1 MKKAFNTFTERP
13 GFSLAEVLTAMVIA
27 AMVLVTVLGIYSR
40 AESSAATIKRK
51 FDSSRLPTEILQR
64 IAEDLDQIM
73 TTDSYTTIS
82 IKSKFDRG
90 FPTSQL
96 TITKTVVGAKKPM
109 VFENIIWQTNYDY
122 DSDSLVLYRQRTSEI
137 GLLED
142 KLLDEERE
150 NWEQALFVP
159 ICEGIT
165 FFEIKAVKNG
175 ELLDKFIGRMP
186 LGIQVTISFAE
197 PFKTL
202 TNTFDVYDEEKF
214 TRTIA
219 VDRTRKIQFKIA
231 PKQDKKPEGDPNEG
245 AEKIEGEEEPEEPKE
260 PGGPEVPG
268 GPDVPGRPKVP
279 DRPINSPKK

>member
-1 MKKAFNTFTERP
+1 MKKSSNTFAERP
-13 GFSLAEVLTAMVIA
+13 GFSLAEVLAAVVIA
-27 AMVLVTVLGIYSR
+27 SMVMIAVLGIYSR

-51 FDSSRLPTEILQR
+51 FDSSRLPVEVLQR

-73 TTDSYTTIS
+73 TTDAYTKIS
-82 IKSKFDRG
+82 IKNKFEKG
-90 FPTSQL
+90 FPTAQL
-96 TITKTVVGAKKPM
+96 TITKSVVGRTKPM
-109 VFENIIWQTNYDY
+109 TFENIVWQTNYDY

-202 TNTFDVYDEEKF
+202 TNTFDVFDEQKF

-219 VDRTRKIQFKIA
+219 VDRTRKIKFKIA
-231 PKQDKKPEGDPNEG
+231 PKEEMKPEDDLTEG
-245 AEKIEGEEEPEEPKE
+245 AKE
-260 PGGPEVPG
+260 PGGAENPMV
-268 GPDVPGRPKVP
+268 
-279 DRPINSPKK
+279 PKKPAVPVRPVK

>member
-1 MKKAFNTFTERP
+1 
-13 GFSLAEVLTAMVIA
+13 
-27 AMVLVTVLGIYSR
+27 
-40 AESSAATIKRK
+40 
-51 FDSSRLPTEILQR
+51 
-64 IAEDLDQIM
+64 
-73 TTDSYTTIS
+73 
-82 IKSKFDRG
+82 
-90 FPTSQL
+90 
-96 TITKTVVGAKKPM
+96 M
-109 VFENIIWQTNYDY
+109 VFENIVWQTNYDY

-202 TNTFDVYDEEKF
+202 TNTFDVFDEQKF

-219 VDRTRKIQFKIA
+219 VDRTRKIKFKIA
-231 PKQDKKPEGDPNEG
+231 PKEEMKPEDDLTEG
-245 AEKIEGEEEPEEPKE
+245 AKE
-260 PGGPEVPG
+260 PGGAENPMV
-268 GPDVPGRPKVP
+268 
-279 DRPINSPKK
+279 PKKPAVPVRPVK

>member
-1 MKKAFNTFTERP
+1 MKKTSNTFIERP

-27 AMVLVTVLGIYSR
+27 SLVMVTVLGIYSR

-51 FDSSRLPTEILQR
+51 FDNSRLPTEVLQR

-73 TTDSYTTIS
+73 STDAYTKITINN
-82 IKSKFDRG
+82 KFEKG
-90 FPTSQL
+90 FPTAQL
-96 TITKTVVGAKKPM
+96 VITKTVVGKKKPM
-109 VFENIIWQTNYDY
+109 TFENIVWQTNYDY

-175 ELLDKFIGRMP
+175 ELLDRIIGRMP

-202 TNTFDVYDEEKF
+202 TNTFDVYDEDKF
-214 TRTIA
+214 TRAIA
-219 VDRTRKIQFKIA
+219 VDRTRKIRFKIA
-231 PKQDKKPEGDPNEG
+231 PKEEMKPGDDLTEGT
-245 AEKIEGEEEPEEPKE
+245 KE
-260 PGGPEVPG
+260 PGGAKQPG
-268 GPDVPGRPKVP
+268 GAEKSGGGGPPEEIIRKLLE
-279 DRPINSPKK
+279 

>member
-1 MKKAFNTFTERP
+1 MKKSSNTFTERP
-13 GFSLAEVLTAMVIA
+13 GFSLVEVRTSMVIA
-27 AMVLVTVLGIYSR
+27 TMVMVTVLGIYSR

-51 FDSSRLPTEILQR
+51 FDNSRLPVEVLQR

-73 TTDSYTTIS
+73 STDAYTKIS
-82 IKSKFDRG
+82 IKNKFEKG
-90 FPTSQL
+90 FPTAQL
-96 TITKTVVGAKKPM
+96 TITKTVVGKKKPM
-109 VFENIIWQTNYDY
+109 VFENIVWQTNYDY

-165 FFEIKAVKNG
+165 FFEIRAVKNG
-175 ELLDKFIGRMP
+175 EPLDKFIGRMP

-202 TNTFDVYDEEKF
+202 TNTFDVYDEDKF
-214 TRTIA
+214 TRAIA
-219 VDRTRKIQFKIA
+219 VDRTRKIKFKIA
-231 PKQDKKPEGDPNEG
+231 PKAEMKPEDDLTEG
-245 AEKIEGEEEPEEPKE
+245 TKE
-260 PGGPEVPG
+260 PGEAEKPDGAKKPG
-268 GPDVPGRPKVP
+268 GAGPPEEIIKALLDKR
-279 DRPINSPKK
+279 

>member
-1 MKKAFNTFTERP
+1 MKKASNTFTKRP

-27 AMVLVTVLGIYSR
+27 TMVMVTVLGIYSR

-51 FDSSRLPTEILQR
+51 FDNSRLPTEVLQR

-73 TTDSYTTIS
+73 STDAYTKIS
-82 IKSKFDRG
+82 IKNKFEKG
-90 FPTSQL
+90 FPTAQL
-96 TITKTVVGAKKPM
+96 TITKTVVGKKKPM
-109 VFENIIWQTNYDY
+109 TFENIVWQTNYDY

-165 FFEIKAVKNG
+165 FFEIRAVKNG
-175 ELLDKFIGRMP
+175 ELLDNFIGRMP

-202 TNTFDVYDEEKF
+202 TNTFDVYDEDKF
-214 TRTIA
+214 TRAIA
-219 VDRTRKIQFKIA
+219 VDRTRKIKFKIA
-231 PKQDKKPEGDPNEG
+231 PKEEMKPGDDLTEGT
-245 AEKIEGEEEPEEPKE
+245 KE
-260 PGGPEVPG
+260 PGEAEKPDGAKKPG
-268 GPDVPGRPKVP
+268 GAGPPEEIIKTLLDKL
-279 DRPINSPKK
+279 